1 MELYLSGSMTND
13 EYTQMEEQ
21 GVLFLLQTFYEMK
34 SWKEEKVNRTLNCC
48 DTFMLDSG
56 AFTFMN
62 SGKKVHW
69 KTYVDEYIEF
79 INKYDIQHFIE
90 LDLYE
95 VLGAEKT
102 EKIRRYIEHHTGK
115 KPIPVYHGTMPVSY
129 FRMLCQKYP
138 YVAVS
143 ATGTIES
150 SKWTKNKQALKQ
162 IISLVMIALSI
173 ALPVAPFA
181 NNQSEFTSIMGSS
194 FRVVFA
200 SMIAYLCSQSW
211 DVFFFHK
218 VRNWYIAKHGTTKGG
233 KWIWNNG
240 STMTSQI
247 IDTAIFITIAFY
259 GTVPNI
265 FVMMFSQYLI
275 KFIYAALDTPFF
287 YFLTRNSDKQN
298 I

>member
-1 MELYLSGSMTND
+1 MELYLSGSITND
-13 EYTQMEEQ
+13 DYNQMEEQ

-34 SWKEEKVNRTLNCC
+34 SWKEEKIKRTLNCC

-90 LDLYE
+90 LDLYG
-95 VLGAEKT
+95 VIGVEKT
-102 EKIRRYIEHHTGK
+102 EKIRKYIEHHTGK

-150 SKWTKNKQALKQ
+150 SKWTQNKQALKQ
-162 IISLVMIALSI
+162 IIRIGHSYGTKLHGLGYTRLENINKPEIMFDSVDSTAWLSG
-173 ALPVAPFA
+173 ARFG
-181 NNQSEFTSIMGSS
+181 T
-194 FRVVFA
+194 
-200 SMIAYLCSQSW
+200 
-211 DVFFFHK
+211 
-218 VRNWYIAKHGTTKGG
+218 WYYVKHGKLVSKNMSGKGLTG
-233 KWIWNNG
+233 KQFNNNNLKVWI
-240 STMTSQI
+240 
-247 IDTAIFITIAFY
+247 
-259 GTVPNI
+259 
-265 FVMMFSQYLI
+265 
-275 KFIYAALDTPFF
+275 
-287 YFLTRNSDKQN
+287 DKQKELYYN
-298 I
+298 H